1 MTSENIKKVQILAEL
16 DNGEYVFT
24 SSDNLLLIRIIV
36 ELCKFIKVDESA
48 IYNMNVKDIIK
59 RDKKESVGVAET
71 H

>member
-1 MTSENIKKVQILAEL
+1 MTSDNIKKVQILAEL